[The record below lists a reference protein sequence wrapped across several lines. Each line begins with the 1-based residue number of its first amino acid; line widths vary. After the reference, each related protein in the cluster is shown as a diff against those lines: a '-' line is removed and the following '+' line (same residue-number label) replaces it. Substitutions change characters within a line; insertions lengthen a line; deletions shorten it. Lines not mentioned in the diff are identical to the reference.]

1 VLSLGPGVLVVLA
14 TESIDLRRGHDGLVT
29 LVRSLWKAD
38 PYSGTLFVFFGRR
51 MDRVK
56 ILFFSVGGFVVY
68 YKRLERG
75 RFSMP
80 RIPDGASQIVLEPG
94 SLAMLLDGIDLRA
107 VRRTTMWQPTTR
119 KTARGGSTFE
129 SRRDQS

>member
-1 VLSLGPGVLVVLA
+1 MLSLGPGVQIVLA

-56 ILFFSVGGFVVY
+56 VLFFSAGGFVVY
-68 YKRLERG
+68 YQRLERG

-80 RIPDGASQIVLEPG
+80 HVPAAASQVVLEAA
-94 SLAMLLDGIDLRA
+94 SLAMLLDGVDLRA
-107 VRRTTMWQPTTR
+107 IKRAPRWEP
-119 KTARGGSTFE
+119 ARAKKRAEGIDIPRAS
-129 SRRDQS
+129 